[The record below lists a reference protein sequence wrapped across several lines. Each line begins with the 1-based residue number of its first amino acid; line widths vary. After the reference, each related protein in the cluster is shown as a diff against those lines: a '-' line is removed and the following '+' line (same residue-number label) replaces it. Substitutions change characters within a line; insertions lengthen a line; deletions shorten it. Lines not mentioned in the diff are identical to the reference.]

1 VRPSDAVA
9 ALCAAV
15 PGGSCIFSL
24 AQYLPGALGWRD
36 FSAPCPSAGEPQ
48 FLRMVDR
55 IGIVKLMPTMR
66 PADMVKQSDLKNKM
80 LRALT
85 AEDFGLLEPYLEP
98 VRLTSAFR
106 IAEPR
111 KTLEHVYFPE
121 SGIGSVLAVAATGT
135 ATEAGMFGRE
145 GFVPTATIIG
155 DNEVPYLIEM
165 HVAGSGYRIPIDHMR
180 KATLQSSTLQIPFIK
195 YMHVFATQVSYTS
208 LANAKFRLEQRL
220 ARWILMCH
228 DRLRADVM
236 EITHDYIALLLGVR
250 RPGVTTGLHLL
261 EGLHLIRSTRGAI
274 EVLDRGGL
282 EAYAA
287 GSYGIPEEEFE
298 RLIGEAS

>member
-1 VRPSDAVA
+1 
-9 ALCAAV
+9 
-15 PGGSCIFSL
+15 
-24 AQYLPGALGWRD
+24 
-36 FSAPCPSAGEPQ
+36 
-48 FLRMVDR
+48 
-55 IGIVKLMPTMR
+55 
-66 PADMVKQSDLKNKM
+66 MVKQSDLQNKM
-80 LRALT
+80 LRALR
-85 AEDFGLLEPYLEP
+85 AEDFALLEPFLEP
-98 VRLTSAFR
+98 VRLSGAFR

-121 SGIGSVLAVAATGT
+121 SGIGSVMAVAASGI

-155 DNEVPYLIEM
+155 DNEVPYLIEI
-165 HVAGSGYRIPIDHMR
+165 HVAGSGHRISVDRMR
-180 KATLQSSTLQIPFIK
+180 NATLQSSTLQIPFIK

-228 DRLRADVM
+228 DRLRADIM

-261 EGLHLIRSTRGAI
+261 EGLHLIRSRRGAI
-274 EVLDRGGL
+274 EILDREGL

-287 GSYGIPEEEFE
+287 GSYGIPEQEFK
-298 RLIGEAS
+298 RLIDQVN